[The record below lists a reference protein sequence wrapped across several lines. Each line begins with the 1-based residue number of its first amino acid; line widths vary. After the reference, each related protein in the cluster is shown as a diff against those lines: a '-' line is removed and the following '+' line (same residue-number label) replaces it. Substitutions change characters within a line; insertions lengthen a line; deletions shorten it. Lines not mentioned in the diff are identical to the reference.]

1 LKLHSNKRTRFVI
14 SNLAVAI
21 LNGIVWGLIMALI
34 ALGLNMIFGLLHI
47 INMAHGAL
55 YMLGAVV
62 AWYFIELTGS
72 FWVAM
77 VIAPLCVGMVGIAI
91 ERGLI
96 RTIEDKPI
104 TTIICTFGIMLVLQQ
119 LVLMIFGGSPR
130 RIAAPIPYRFPLFQ
144 LQYPMMRIVI
154 AFISVLV
161 MAGLWFFLRK
171 TKYGLWMRAVVQ
183 DREMAVGLG
192 IPVNKVY
199 MWTFVLGSALA
210 AFSGVLAAPIVSV
223 EFMMG
228 REVLIMAFIIV
239 IVGGMGNLEGSVLAA
254 IMISLIQGVGSLFV
268 PPSVATIFALA
279 FMIFVLMIRPQGLFG
294 E

>member
-1 LKLHSNKRTRFVI
+1 MLSQLTV
-14 SNLAVAI
+14 AV
-21 LNGIVWGLIMALI
+21 LNGIVWGFIMALI

-62 AWYFIELTGS
+62 AWYLIEYIGS
-72 FWVAM
+72 FWIALI
-77 VIAPLCVGMVGIAI
+77 IAPLCVGLIGLII

-104 TTIICTFGIMLVLQQ
+104 TTIICTFGIMLVIQH
-119 LVLMIFGGSPR
+119 LVLIIFGGSPR
-130 RIAAPIPYRFPLFQ
+130 RISPPITYRLPIFD
-144 LQYPMMRIVI
+144 LQYPSIRIVI
-154 AFISVLV
+154 ALISIAV
-161 MAGLWFFLRK
+161 MVGLWFFLRK

-210 AFSGVLAAPIVSV
+210 AFSGILAAPIVSV

-239 IVGGMGNLEGSVLAA
+239 IVGGMGNLEGSVVAA
-254 IMISLIQGVGSLFV
+254 IMISLIQGVGALFV
-268 PPSVATIFALA
+268 PPSIATVFALA
-279 FMIFVLMIRPQGLFG
+279 FMIIVLLLKPQGLFG

>member
-1 LKLHSNKRTRFVI
+1 MI
-14 SNLAVAI
+14 SNLAIAI
-21 LNGIVWGLIMALI
+21 LNGVVWGLIIALI

-72 FWVAM
+72 FWIALI
-77 VIAPLCVGMVGIAI
+77 IAPICVGAIGLII

-104 TTIICTFGIMLVLQQ
+104 ITIICTFGLMLAIQQ

-130 RIAAPIPYRFPLFQ
+130 RIASPIAYRFPIFE
-144 LQYPMMRIVI
+144 LQYPLMRIMI
-154 AFISVLV
+154 ALISMGL
-161 MAGLWFFLRK
+161 MSGLWIFLKK

-199 MWTFVLGSALA
+199 MWTFILGSALA

-254 IMISLIQGVGSLFV
+254 IMISLIQGVGALFV

-279 FMIFVLMIRPQGLFG
+279 FMIIVLLIRPQGLFG

>member
-1 LKLHSNKRTRFVI
+1 
-14 SNLAVAI
+14 
-21 LNGIVWGLIMALI
+21 
-34 ALGLNMIFGLLHI
+34 
-47 INMAHGAL
+47 MAHGAL
-55 YMLGAVV
+55 YMLGGVV
-62 AWYFIELTGS
+62 GWYLIEFTGS
-72 FWVAM
+72 FW
-77 VIAPLCVGMVGIAI
+77 IALIASPLCVGVIGLII

-104 TTIICTFGIMLVLQQ
+104 TTIICTFGIMLVIQH
-119 LVLMIFGGSPR
+119 LVLIIFGGSPR
-130 RIAAPIPYRFPLFQ
+130 RISPPIVYRFPIFD
-144 LQYPMMRIVI
+144 LQYPLMRIMI
-154 AFISVLV
+154 ALISIV
-161 MAGLWFFLRK
+161 MMIGLWIFLKK

-254 IMISLIQGVGSLFV
+254 IMISLIQGIGALFV
-268 PPSVATIFALA
+268 PPAVATIFALG
-279 FMIFVLMIRPQGLFG
+279 FMIVVLLIRPQGLFG

>member
-1 LKLHSNKRTRFVI
+1 VLSQLT
-14 SNLAVAI
+14 VAI

-34 ALGLNMIFGLLHI
+34 ALGLNMICGLLHI

-62 AWYFIELTGS
+62 AWYLIEFTGS
-72 FWVAM
+72 FWIALI
-77 VIAPLCVGMVGIAI
+77 IAPLFVGLIGLII

-104 TTIICTFGIMLVLQQ
+104 TTIICTFGIMLTIQH
-119 LVLMIFGGSPR
+119 LVLIIFGGSPR
-130 RIAAPIPYRFPLFQ
+130 RISPPITYRFPIFD
-144 LQYPMMRIVI
+144 LQYPSIRIVI
-154 AFISVLV
+154 ALISIA
-161 MAGLWFFLRK
+161 MMIGLWFFLRK
-171 TKYGLWMRAVVQ
+171 TKYGLWIRAVVQ

-210 AFSGVLAAPIVSV
+210 AFSGILAAPIVSV

-254 IMISLIQGVGSLFV
+254 IMISLIQGVGALFV
-268 PPSVATIFALA
+268 PPSIATVFAMA
-279 FMIFVLMIRPQGLFG
+279 FMIIVLLVKPQGLFG

>member
-1 LKLHSNKRTRFVI
+1 MI
-14 SNLAVAI
+14 SNLAIAV
-21 LNGIVWGLIMALI
+21 LNAVVWGMIMALI

-62 AWYFIELTGS
+62 AWYLIEVTGN
-72 FWVAM
+72 FWIALV
-77 VIAPLCVGMVGIAI
+77 VAPLCVGIVGIAM
-91 ERGLI
+91 ERGLL
-96 RTIEDKPI
+96 RKIEDKPI
-104 TTIICTFGIMLVLQQ
+104 TTIICTFGIMLALQQ

-144 LQYPMMRIVI
+144 LQYPLMRVVI
-154 AFISVLV
+154 ASISVLM

-183 DREMAVGLG
+183 DREMAVALG

-239 IVGGMGNLEGSVLAA
+239 IVGGMGNLEGSVIAA
-254 IMISLIQGVGSLFV
+254 IMISLIQGIGSLFV
-268 PPSVATIFALA
+268 APSIATVFALA
-279 FMIFVLMIRPQGLFG
+279 FMIIVLLIRPQGLFG

>member
-1 LKLHSNKRTRFVI
+1 MI
-14 SNLAVAI
+14 SNLAVAF
-21 LNGIVWGLIMALI
+21 LNAVVWGMIMALI

-62 AWYFIELTGS
+62 AWYLIELTGN
-72 FWVAM
+72 FWIALV
-77 VIAPLCVGMVGIAI
+77 VAPLCVGIVGIAM
-91 ERGLI
+91 ERGLL
-96 RTIEDKPI
+96 RKIEDKPI
-104 TTIICTFGIMLVLQQ
+104 TTIICTFGIMLALQQ

-144 LQYPMMRIVI
+144 LQYPLMRVVI
-154 AFISVLV
+154 AAISALT

-183 DREMAVGLG
+183 DREMAVALG

-239 IVGGMGNLEGSVLAA
+239 IVGGMGNLEGSVIAA
-254 IMISLIQGVGSLFV
+254 IMISLIQGIGSLFV
-268 PPSVATIFALA
+268 APSIATVFALA
-279 FMIFVLMIRPQGLFG
+279 FMIIVLLIRPQGLFG

>member
-1 LKLHSNKRTRFVI
+1 VI
-14 SNLAVAI
+14 SNLSIAFLNAV
-21 LNGIVWGLIMALI
+21 VWGMIMALI

-55 YMLGAVV
+55 FMLGAVV
-62 AWYFIELTGS
+62 AWYLIELTGN
-72 FWVAM
+72 FWIALV
-77 VIAPLCVGMVGIAI
+77 VAPLCVGIVGIAM
-91 ERGLI
+91 ERGLL
-96 RTIEDKPI
+96 RKIEDKPI
-104 TTIICTFGIMLVLQQ
+104 TTIICTFGIMLALQQ

-144 LQYPMMRIVI
+144 LQYPLMRVVI
-154 AFISVLV
+154 AFISILV
-161 MAGLWFFLRK
+161 MVGLWFFLRK

-183 DREMAVGLG
+183 DREMAVALG

-239 IVGGMGNLEGSVLAA
+239 IVGGMGNLEGSVIAA
-254 IMISLIQGVGSLFV
+254 IMISLIQGIGSLFV
-268 PPSVATIFALA
+268 APSIATVFALA
-279 FMIFVLMIRPQGLFG
+279 FMIIVLLIRPQGLFG

>member
-1 LKLHSNKRTRFVI
+1 MI
-14 SNLAVAI
+14 SNLSVAI
-21 LNGIVWGLIMALI
+21 LNAVVWGMIMALI

-62 AWYFIELTGS
+62 AWYLIELTGN
-72 FWVAM
+72 FWIALV
-77 VIAPLCVGMVGIAI
+77 VAPLCVGIVGIAM
-91 ERGLI
+91 ERGLL

-104 TTIICTFGIMLVLQQ
+104 TTIICTFGVMLAVQQ

-144 LQYPMMRIVI
+144 LEYPLMRIVI
-154 AFISVLV
+154 AFISILV
-161 MAGLWFFLRK
+161 MVGLWFFLRK

-183 DREMAVGLG
+183 DREMAIALG

-239 IVGGMGNLEGSVLAA
+239 IVGGMGNLEGSVIAA
-254 IMISLIQGVGSLFV
+254 IMISMIQGIGALFV
-268 PPSVATIFALA
+268 PPAIATVFALA
-279 FMIFVLMIRPQGLFG
+279 FMIIVLLFRPQGLFG

>member
-1 LKLHSNKRTRFVI
+1 MLSQLT
-14 SNLAVAI
+14 VAI

-62 AWYFIELTGS
+62 AWYLIEYIGS
-72 FWVAM
+72 FWIALIV
-77 VIAPLCVGMVGIAI
+77 APLLVGFIGLVI

-104 TTIICTFGIMLVLQQ
+104 TTIICTFGIMLVIQH
-119 LVLMIFGGSPR
+119 LVLIVFGGSPR
-130 RIAAPIPYRFPLFQ
+130 RISPPIAYRLPIFD
-144 LQYPMMRIVI
+144 LQYPSIRIVI
-154 AFISVLV
+154 ALISIA
-161 MAGLWFFLRK
+161 MMIGLWLFLRK

-210 AFSGVLAAPIVSV
+210 AFSGILAAPIVSV

-254 IMISLIQGVGSLFV
+254 IMISLIQGVGALFV
-268 PPSVATIFALA
+268 PPSIATVFALA
-279 FMIFVLMIRPQGLFG
+279 FMIIVLLLRPQGLFG

>member
-1 LKLHSNKRTRFVI
+1 MI
-14 SNLAVAI
+14 SNLTIAI
-21 LNGIVWGLIMALI
+21 LNAVVWGLIMALI

-72 FWVAM
+72 FWIAL
-77 VIAPLCVGMVGIAI
+77 VIAPICVGGVGILI
-91 ERGLI
+91 ERGLL

-104 TTIICTFGIMLVLQQ
+104 TTIICTFGVMLAVQQ

-130 RIAAPIPYRFPLFQ
+130 RITLPVSYRFQLFE
-144 LQYPMMRIVI
+144 LQYPLMRIVI
-154 AFISVLV
+154 ALISIGV
-161 MAGLWFFLRK
+161 MIGLWIFLRK

-239 IVGGMGNLEGSVLAA
+239 IVGGMGNLEGSVIAA
-254 IMISLIQGVGSLFV
+254 IMISMIQGIGALFV
-268 PPSVATIFALA
+268 PPAIATVFALA
-279 FMIFVLMIRPQGLFG
+279 FMIIVLLFRPQGLFG

>member
-1 LKLHSNKRTRFVI
+1 MI
-14 SNLAVAI
+14 SNLAVAL
-21 LNGIVWGLIMALI
+21 LNGVVWGLIMALI

-47 INMAHGAL
+47 INMAHGVL

-62 AWYFIELTGS
+62 AWYLIELTGN
-72 FWVAM
+72 FWIALV
-77 VIAPLCVGMVGIAI
+77 VAPLCVGLIGMAM
-91 ERGLI
+91 ERGLL

-104 TTIICTFGIMLVLQQ
+104 TTIICTFGIMLAIQHLA
-119 LVLMIFGGSPR
+119 LMTFGGIPR
-130 RIAAPIPYRFPLFQ
+130 RLSSPIAFRFPLFA
-144 LQYPMMRIVI
+144 LQYPLMRIVI
-154 AFISVLV
+154 ALISIAV
-161 MAGLWFFLRK
+161 MTALWIFLNK

-183 DREMAVGLG
+183 DREMAVALG

-228 REVLIMAFIIV
+228 REILIMAFIIV
-239 IVGGMGNLEGSVLAA
+239 IVGGMGNLEGSVIAA
-254 IMISLIQGVGSLFV
+254 IIISLIQGVGAIFV
-268 PPSVATIFALA
+268 APAVATAFALA
-279 FMIFVLMIRPQGLFG
+279 FMIIVLLIRPQGLFG

>member
-1 LKLHSNKRTRFVI
+1 VI
-14 SNLAVAI
+14 SNLAVAV
-21 LNGIVWGLIMALI
+21 LNAVVWGMIMALI

-62 AWYFIELTGS
+62 AWYLIEVTGS
-72 FWVAM
+72 FWVAL
-77 VIAPLCVGMVGIAI
+77 VVAPLCVAAVGILM
-91 ERGLI
+91 EKGLL
-96 RTIEDKPI
+96 RSIEDKPI
-104 TTIICTFGIMLVLQQ
+104 TTIICTFGLMLVIQQ

-130 RIAAPIPYRFPLFQ
+130 RITPPVAYRFPLFQ
-144 LQYPMMRIVI
+144 LQYPLMRIVI
-154 AFISVLV
+154 ALISIG
-161 MAGLWFFLRK
+161 MMIGLWIFLRK

-183 DREMAVGLG
+183 DREMGIALG

-228 REVLIMAFIIV
+228 RDVLIMAFIIV
-239 IVGGMGNLEGSVLAA
+239 IVGGMGNLEGSVVAA
-254 IMISLIQGVGSLFV
+254 IMLSLIQGIGSLFF
-268 PPSVATIFALA
+268 PPSIATVFALA
-279 FMIFVLMIRPQGLFG
+279 FMIIVLLIKPQGLFG

>member
-1 LKLHSNKRTRFVI
+1 MI
-14 SNLAVAI
+14 SNISIALM
-21 LNGIVWGLIMALI
+21 NGIVWGLIMALI
-34 ALGLNMIFGLLHI
+34 ALGLNLIFGLLHV

-55 YMLGAVV
+55 YMLGAVA
-62 AWYFIELTGS
+62 AWYLIELTGS
-72 FWVAM
+72 FWIALI
-77 VIAPLCVGMVGIAI
+77 IAPLFVGIVGIMI

-104 TTIICTFGIMLVLQQ
+104 ITIICTFGIMLVIQE
-119 LVLMIFGGSPR
+119 LVLMIFGGAPR
-130 RIAAPIPYRFPLFQ
+130 RIDSPITQRFPIFE
-144 LQYPMMRIVI
+144 LQYPAMRIMI
-154 AFISVLV
+154 AFISIIL
-161 MAGLWFFLRK
+161 MSGLWIFLKK

-192 IPVNKVY
+192 IPVTKVY
-199 MWTFVLGSALA
+199 MWTFAVGSALA

-239 IVGGMGNLEGSVLAA
+239 IVGGMGNLAGSVVAA
-254 IMISLIQGVGSLFV
+254 VLISLIQGVGS
-268 PPSVATIFALA
+268 
-279 FMIFVLMIRPQGLFG
+279 IFVSPSMAMVFSLAILIIVLLVRPQGLFG

>member
-1 LKLHSNKRTRFVI
+1 MI
-14 SNLAVAI
+14 SNLSVAFLNAV
-21 LNGIVWGLIMALI
+21 VWGMIMALI

-55 YMLGAVV
+55 YMLGAVA
-62 AWYFIELTGS
+62 AWYLIELTGS
-72 FWVAM
+72 FWIGLIVG
-77 VIAPLCVGMVGIAI
+77 PLCVGVIGILM
-91 ERGLI
+91 ERGLL

-104 TTIICTFGIMLVLQQ
+104 TTIICTFGIMLAIQQ

-144 LQYPMMRIVI
+144 LQYPLMRIVI
-154 AFISVLV
+154 AAISALV
-161 MAGLWFFLRK
+161 MAGLWYFLRK

-199 MWTFVLGSALA
+199 MWTFVLGSVLA

-239 IVGGMGNLEGSVLAA
+239 IVGGMGNLEGSVIAA
-254 IMISLIQGVGSLFV
+254 ILISLIQGIGALFV
-268 PPSVATIFALA
+268 APAIATVFALA
-279 FMIFVLMIRPQGLFG
+279 FMIIVLLIRPQGLFG

>member
-1 LKLHSNKRTRFVI
+1 MI
-14 SNLAVAI
+14 SNLSVAI
-21 LNGIVWGLIMALI
+21 LNAVVWGLIMALI

-62 AWYFIELTGS
+62 AWYLIELTGN
-72 FWVAM
+72 FWIALV
-77 VIAPLCVGMVGIAI
+77 VAPLCVGMVGILL
-91 ERGLI
+91 EKGLL
-96 RTIEDKPI
+96 RSIEDKPI
-104 TTIICTFGIMLVLQQ
+104 TTIICTFGVMLVIQQ

-130 RIAAPIPYRFPLFQ
+130 RISAPIPYRFPLFQ

-154 AFISVLV
+154 AFISILV

-183 DREMAVGLG
+183 DREMAVALG

-239 IVGGMGNLEGSVLAA
+239 IVGGMGNLEGSVIAA
-254 IMISLIQGVGSLFV
+254 IMISLIQGIGALFFA
-268 PPSVATIFALA
+268 PSIATVFALA
-279 FMIFVLMIRPQGLFG
+279 FMIIVLLIRPQGLFG

>member
-1 LKLHSNKRTRFVI
+1 MI
-14 SNLAVAI
+14 SNLAVAV
-21 LNGIVWGLIMALI
+21 LNAVVWGMIMALI

-62 AWYFIELTGS
+62 AWYLIELTGS
-72 FWVAM
+72 FWIAL
-77 VIAPLCVGMVGIAI
+77 VIAPLCVGIVGILM
-91 ERGLI
+91 ERGLL

-104 TTIICTFGIMLVLQQ
+104 TTIICTFGVMLAVQQ

-130 RIAAPIPYRFPLFQ
+130 RITLPVAYRFPLFD
-144 LQYPMMRIVI
+144 LQYPLMRIVI
-154 AFISVLV
+154 ALV
-161 MAGLWFFLRK
+161 SIGVMVGLWIFLRK

-239 IVGGMGNLEGSVLAA
+239 IVGGMGNLEGSVIAA
-254 IMISLIQGVGSLFV
+254 IMISMIQGIGALFV
-268 PPSVATIFALA
+268 PPAIATVFALG
-279 FMIFVLMIRPQGLFG
+279 FMIIVLLIKPQGLFG
-294 E
+294 D

>member
-1 LKLHSNKRTRFVI
+1 MI
-14 SNLAVAI
+14 SNLAVAV
-21 LNGIVWGLIMALI
+21 LNAVVWGMIMALI

-62 AWYFIELTGS
+62 AWYLIEVTGN
-72 FWVAM
+72 FWIALV
-77 VIAPLCVGMVGIAI
+77 VAPLCVGIVGIAM
-91 ERGLI
+91 ERGLL
-96 RTIEDKPI
+96 RKIEDKPI
-104 TTIICTFGIMLVLQQ
+104 TTIICTFGIMLALQQ

-144 LQYPMMRIVI
+144 LQYPLMRVVI
-154 AFISVLV
+154 AFISILV

-199 MWTFVLGSALA
+199 MWTFVLGSVLA

-239 IVGGMGNLEGSVLAA
+239 IVGGMGNLEGSVIAA
-254 IMISLIQGVGSLFV
+254 IMISMIQGIGSLFF
-268 PPSVATIFALA
+268 PPSIATVFALT
-279 FMIFVLMIRPQGLFG
+279 FMIIVLLIRPQGLFG

>member
-1 LKLHSNKRTRFVI
+1 VI
-14 SNLAVAI
+14 SNLSVAI
-21 LNGIVWGLIMALI
+21 LNAVVWGMIMALI

-62 AWYFIELTGS
+62 AWYLIEATGN
-72 FWVAM
+72 FWIALV
-77 VIAPLCVGMVGIAI
+77 VAPLCVAGVGILM
-91 ERGLI
+91 ERGLL
-96 RTIEDKPI
+96 RSIEDKPI
-104 TTIICTFGIMLVLQQ
+104 TTIICTFGIMLAIQQ

-144 LQYPMMRIVI
+144 LQYPLMRVVVAI
-154 AFISVLV
+154 ISILV
-161 MAGLWFFLRK
+161 MAGLWLLLNK

-199 MWTFVLGSALA
+199 MWTFILGSALA

-223 EFMMG
+223 DFMMG

-239 IVGGMGNLEGSVLAA
+239 IVGGMGNLEGSVIAA
-254 IMISLIQGVGSLFV
+254 VMISLIQGIGALFV
-268 PPSVATIFALA
+268 PPSIATVFALA
-279 FMIFVLMIRPQGLFG
+279 FMIIVLLIRPQGLFG
-294 E
+294 D

>member
-1 LKLHSNKRTRFVI
+1 VI
-14 SNLAVAI
+14 SNLAVAV
-21 LNGIVWGLIMALI
+21 LNAVVWGMIMALI

-62 AWYFIELTGS
+62 AWYLIEVTGS
-72 FWVAM
+72 FWIALV
-77 VIAPLCVGMVGIAI
+77 VAPLCVALAGILM
-91 ERGLI
+91 ERGLL

-104 TTIICTFGIMLVLQQ
+104 TTIICTFGVMLVIQQ

-130 RIAAPIPYRFPLFQ
+130 RIAAPISYRFPLFQ
-144 LQYPMMRIVI
+144 LQYPMMRIAI
-154 AFISVLV
+154 AFISILV

-183 DREMAVGLG
+183 DREMGIALG

-199 MWTFVLGSALA
+199 MWTFILGSALA

-239 IVGGMGNLEGSVLAA
+239 IVGGMGNLEGSVIAA
-254 IMISLIQGVGSLFV
+254 IMISLIQGIGALFV
-268 PPSVATIFALA
+268 PPSIATVFALA
-279 FMIFVLMIRPQGLFG
+279 FMIIVLLFRPQGLFG

>member
-1 LKLHSNKRTRFVI
+1 VI
-14 SNLAVAI
+14 SNLAVAF
-21 LNGIVWGLIMALI
+21 LNAVVWGMIMALI

-62 AWYFIELTGS
+62 AWYLIELTGN
-72 FWVAM
+72 FWIALM
-77 VIAPLCVGMVGIAI
+77 VAPLCVGLIGLII
-91 ERGLI
+91 ERGLV

-104 TTIICTFGIMLVLQQ
+104 TTIICTFGVMLAVQQ

-130 RIAAPIPYRFPLFQ
+130 RIAAPIPYRFQLFQ
-144 LQYPMMRIVI
+144 LQYPLMRIVI
-154 AFISVLV
+154 AIISILI

-239 IVGGMGNLEGSVLAA
+239 IVGGMGNLEGSVIAA
-254 IMISLIQGVGSLFV
+254 IMISLIQGVGALFV
-268 PPSVATIFALA
+268 PPSVATIFALG
-279 FMIFVLMIRPQGLFG
+279 FMIIVLLIRPQGLFG

>member
-1 LKLHSNKRTRFVI
+1 MI
-14 SNLAVAI
+14 SNLSVAFLNAV
-21 LNGIVWGLIMALI
+21 VWGMIMALI

-55 YMLGAVV
+55 YMLGAVA
-62 AWYFIELTGS
+62 AWYLIELTGS
-72 FWVAM
+72 FWIGLVVAP
-77 VIAPLCVGMVGIAI
+77 ICVGVIGLII
-91 ERGLI
+91 ERGLL

-104 TTIICTFGIMLVLQQ
+104 TTIICTFGIMLVIQQ

-130 RIAAPIPYRFPLFQ
+130 RIAAPIPYRFSLFQ
-144 LQYPMMRIVI
+144 LQYPLMRIVI
-154 AFISVLV
+154 AAISASV
-161 MAGLWFFLRK
+161 MAGLWYFLRK

-199 MWTFVLGSALA
+199 MWTFVLGSVLA

-239 IVGGMGNLEGSVLAA
+239 IVGGMGNLEGSVIAA
-254 IMISLIQGVGSLFV
+254 ILISLIQGIGALFV
-268 PPSVATIFALA
+268 APSIATVFALA
-279 FMIFVLMIRPQGLFG
+279 FMIIVLLIRPQGLFG

>member
-1 LKLHSNKRTRFVI
+1 MI
-14 SNLAVAI
+14 SNLAIAF
-21 LNGIVWGLIMALI
+21 LNAVVWGMIMALI

-62 AWYFIELTGS
+62 AWYLIELTGN
-72 FWVAM
+72 FWIALV
-77 VIAPLCVGMVGIAI
+77 VAPLCVGVIGII
-91 ERGLI
+91 MEKGLL
-96 RTIEDKPI
+96 RSIEDKPI
-104 TTIICTFGIMLVLQQ
+104 TTIICTFGLMLVIQQ

-130 RIAAPIPYRFPLFQ
+130 RLAAPISYRFPLFQ

-154 AFISVLV
+154 AFISILV
-161 MAGLWFFLRK
+161 MVGLWFFLRK

-183 DREMAVGLG
+183 DREMAIALG

-239 IVGGMGNLEGSVLAA
+239 IVGGMGNLEGSVIAA
-254 IMISLIQGVGSLFV
+254 IMISLIQGIGALFV
-268 PPSVATIFALA
+268 PPAIATVFALA
-279 FMIFVLMIRPQGLFG
+279 FMIIVLLIRPQGLFA

>member
-1 LKLHSNKRTRFVI
+1 VI
-14 SNLAVAI
+14 SNLAVAF
-21 LNGIVWGLIMALI
+21 LNAVVWGMIMALI

-62 AWYFIELTGS
+62 AWYLIELTGN
-72 FWVAM
+72 FWIAL
-77 VIAPLCVGMVGIAI
+77 VIAPLCVGVIGILM
-91 ERGLI
+91 EKGLL
-96 RTIEDKPI
+96 RRIEDKPI
-104 TTIICTFGIMLVLQQ
+104 TTIICTFGIMLALQQ

-144 LQYPMMRIVI
+144 LQYPLMRVVI
-154 AFISVLV
+154 AFISILV

-183 DREMAVGLG
+183 DREMAVALG

-239 IVGGMGNLEGSVLAA
+239 IVGGMGNLEGSVIAA
-254 IMISLIQGVGSLFV
+254 IMISLIQGIGSLFV
-268 PPSVATIFALA
+268 APSIATVFALA
-279 FMIFVLMIRPQGLFG
+279 FMIIVLLIRPQGLFG